1 MSFTDVHVLSRSLI
15 LSNDYGVMHARGL
28 SMRGPPVI
36 EEEAEFSTNL
46 TASFSIVLSN
56 VVV

>member
-1 MSFTDVHVLSRSLI
+1 
-15 LSNDYGVMHARGL
+15 MHARGL